1 MFAALYGWLGSFL
14 HSRYAELI
22 LGLVFYLEAIL
33 LLPVE
38 PMLMVYC
45 HERKDK
51 AWWYAT
57 IATISSV
64 LGALTSYAMGY
75 LLWVHAGHQIIYNPY
90 VAYVIK
96 PETFT
101 YLCSLYKKYE
111 WAALLLA
118 GIPPIP
124 FKAATLTAGFCRLSL
139 IPFVMCAFIV
149 RGIRFYGVAYVT
161 TQYGSSLIAFVK
173 KYRYQ
178 CMVAGAAI
186 ISAVVWRI
194 AVCYLF

>member
-57 IATISSV
+57 IATTSSV
-64 LGALTSYAMGY
+64 LGALTSYVIGY
-75 LLWVHAGHQIIYNPY
+75 MLWTHAGHQIIYNSY
-90 VAYVIK
+90 VSYLIK

-101 YLCSLYKKYE
+101 HLCSMYKKYE
-111 WAALLLA
+111 WVALLLA

-139 IPFVMCAFIV
+139 IPFVICAFIV
-149 RGIRFYGVAYVT
+149 RGIRFFGVAYVT
-161 TQYGSSLIAFVK
+161 TQYGSKLIEFVK
-173 KYRYQ
+173 KYCYQ
-178 CMVAGAAI
+178 CVTAAI
-186 ISAVVWRI
+186 AVFLVIAWRI
-194 AVCYLF
+194 ATCYFW